1 MVASLTLQHLMC
13 AGLWCL
19 VEGDTS
25 CKTKL
30 DPPLDGTECGADK
43 VTNTQLP
50 ALPASNLTSPG
61 HRASLR
67 LEGSTFCPGTSGI
80 PLSTQGIPMAPTARR
95 VSVSLLVSYEATRIN
110 HFLGTF
116 Y

>member
-43 VTNTQLP
+43 VTPSFRHSWQ
-50 ALPASNLTSPG
+50 AA
-61 HRASLR
+61 LR
-67 LEGSTFCPGTSGI
+67 LLNTK
-80 PLSTQGIPMAPTARR
+80 PLSIWKAVYTLKHP
-95 VSVSLLVSYEATRIN
+95 
-110 HFLGTF
+110 
-116 Y
+116 

>member
-1 MVASLTLQHLMC
+1 MTLPSPHVFRIPNLSGDFSVALTPAGTPSGSMPEALMVASLILQHLMC

-43 VTNTQLP
+43 VTPSIQHS
-50 ALPASNLTSPG
+50 ASRLTSPG
-61 HRASLR
+61 H
-67 LEGSTFCPGTSGI
+67 
-80 PLSTQGIPMAPTARR
+80 
-95 VSVSLLVSYEATRIN
+95 
-110 HFLGTF
+110 
-116 Y
+116 